1 MFWLACVANTTYGR
15 MKALCFFTCAIL
27 YSTVM
32 LAQSVVH
39 PSWIAPAPR
48 DTISQYPYCSSF
60 EQDDSLWFTV
70 RTRGAGVGSF
80 VRGNPQ
86 KSRISGA
93 RTGSAAWY
101 VGPDGNYNDYD
112 SSVLYLP
119 AFQLQKDSLYLLSFF
134 ANWSMDFFPWGSA
147 VYGDGF
153 TLERHIGIFE
163 SWETFGQLDTLAPYS
178 WYNSLAL
185 ALRNFSIPPTNFGY
199 GWTARSQ
206 GYERQQQL
214 FKAPA
219 NGVLRL
225 RFRFGS
231 DDAFT
236 GEGVAIDDFCF
247 QKISAAA
254 VATSTKPNEDLM
266 AVKLFPNP
274 SNGHSTL
281 SMQFNRAETIRL
293 VVTNAFGQVV
303 WQLEQLLE
311 EGAHQMELQLPAAA
325 SGLHFLHWERAT
337 QKGHLRWLVQP

>member
-1 MFWLACVANTTYGR
+1 MYKLSALFTLAVVLMHSGS
-15 MKALCFFTCAIL
+15 L
-27 YSTVM
+27 S
-32 LAQSVVH
+32 AQSVV
-39 PSWIAPAPR
+39 PTSWIAPSPR
-48 DTISQYPYCSSF
+48 DTISQYPYCTSF
-60 EQDDSLWFTV
+60 EQDDSLWFAA
-70 RTRGAGVGSF
+70 RSRGLGSGSF

-86 KSRISGA
+86 KPQLSGA
-93 RTGSAAWY
+93 YSGSAAWY
-101 VGPDGNYNDYD
+101 IGPQGNYNNYD

-119 AFQLQKDSLYLLSFF
+119 AFQVQKDSLYLIDFY

-147 VYGDGF
+147 VFGDGF
-153 TLERHIGIFE
+153 TMERHLGILE

-185 ALRNFSIPPTNFGY
+185 ALRNFSIPPNNFGY
-199 GWTARSQ
+199 GWTNRSQ

-214 FKAPA
+214 YKAPA

-254 VATSTKPNEDLM
+254 IATSTKPSEDLK

-274 SNGHSTL
+274 SNGSSTL
-281 SMQFNRAETIRL
+281 RMHFNRAETIRL
-293 VVTNAFGQVV
+293 VVTNALGQVV
-303 WQLEQLLE
+303 WQQQQSLEAGMQ
-311 EGAHQMELQLPAAA
+311 QIELQLPAI
-325 SGLHFLHWERAT
+325 STGLHLLHWESAT
-337 QKGHLRWLVQP
+337 QKGYLRWLVQP

>member
-1 MFWLACVANTTYGR
+1 MNKLPTFCALAVVLLQSLG
-15 MKALCFFTCAIL
+15 L
-27 YSTVM
+27 S
-32 LAQSVVH
+32 AQSVI
-39 PSWIAPAPR
+39 PTSWIAPPPR
-48 DTISQYPYCSSF
+48 DTISQYPYCTSF
-60 EQDDSLWFTV
+60 EQDDSLWFAA
-70 RTRGAGVGSF
+70 RTRGQGLGSF

-86 KSRISGA
+86 KPRISGA

-101 VGPDGNYNDYD
+101 IGPDSIYNNYD

-119 AFQLQKDSLYLLSFF
+119 AFQVQKDSLYLIDFH

-153 TLERHIGIFE
+153 TLERHNSIFE
-163 SWETFGQLDTLAPYS
+163 LWETFGQLDTIAPYS
-178 WYNSLAL
+178 WYNSLAW
-185 ALRNFSIPPTNFGY
+185 ALRTFGIPPNNFGY

-214 FKAPA
+214 YKAPA

-254 VATSTKPNEDLM
+254 VVTSTKPNEDLM
-266 AVKLFPNP
+266 AMKLFPNP
-274 SNGHSTL
+274 SNGSSTL
-281 SMQFNRAETIRL
+281 SMHFNRAETIRL
-293 VVTNAFGQVV
+293 VVTNALGQVV
-303 WQLEQLLE
+303 WQQQQSLE
-311 EGAHQMELQLPAAA
+311 EGAQQMELRLPAV
-325 SGLHFLHWERAT
+325 STGLHFLHWESAT